1 MRLFLISPKFCPNY
15 WIVVRLS
22 WMRPV
27 YSSSEKW
34 CVVGHV
40 DEWWVIPCYGSLLML
55 TPHRRNNRHHLHEAK
70 QVGRIMN
77 CNCNVFRIPLS
88 EQKFEKSHKINQLLV
103 TCWTGHVQ
111 ISQLHSTQYKLSSAI
126 ITWYCN
132 FGDGY
137 ASEPLIF
144 FQSTTNQL

>member
-1 MRLFLISPKFCPNY
+1 MRLFLITAPNFAP
-15 WIVVRLS
+15 ITGLLSGS

-27 YSSSEKW
+27 STWSGSEKW

-40 DEWWVIPCYGSLLML
+40 YEWWVIPCYGSLLML

-88 EQKFEKSHKINQLLV
+88 EQKFEKVVKLTNYWWPVEMDMYRSVSCI
-103 TCWTGHVQ
+103 
-111 ISQLHSTQYKLSSAI
+111 QYTKLSSDI
-126 ITWYCN
+126 ITWY
-132 FGDGY
+132 
-137 ASEPLIF
+137 
-144 FQSTTNQL
+144 

>member
-1 MRLFLISPKFCPNY
+1 MRLFLIAAPNFAP
-15 WIVVRLS
+15 ITGLLSGS

-27 YSSSEKW
+27 STWSGSEKW

-111 ISQLHSTQYKLSSAI
+111 ISQLHSIQYKLSSAI
-126 ITWYCN
+126 ITWY
-132 FGDGY
+132 
-137 ASEPLIF
+137 
-144 FQSTTNQL
+144 